1 MFYISV
7 FSYYSVVFL
16 LKRIGEFIM
25 SKHITLSERL
35 NIETL
40 IKEGNSFKE
49 IGRALNKDCTTIS
62 KEIRY
67 HLVERKSGAWGQA
80 YNACLIRFG
89 CKKSLMCGKQVC
101 KTKNCRFCNICNN
114 YCKDFVEEVCKKLEK
129 PPYVCNGC
137 ENLKKCTLRKK
148 FYVAK
153 EAQEEYEQIR
163 SEARTGIA
171 ITENE
176 LANLDKI
183 LTPLIKKGQS
193 IHHICVNNADRIMC
207 SEKTL
212 YNYIDSGLFTACNI
226 DLTRKVKYRP
236 RKKAGLTHKV
246 GRSCRIGRTYDDFHN
261 FLEHNNYP
269 LIVEMDSVIGKVGG
283 KVLLTLHFVKSEFML
298 AFLRNSNDS
307 QSVINVFNKLNEIL
321 GIDLFKEL
329 FPVLLGD
336 NGSEFSNP
344 TAIEC
349 DHTTGEVRTNLFYCD
364 PLASF
369 QKGSAEKNHEEIR
382 KVLPKG
388 TSFDNLKQEDI
399 SFMMDNIN
407 SYSRPSLNDKT
418 PYEVFRFIFGEA
430 AIKKLGS
437 KLIPPND
444 ICLTPSL
451 LKR

>member
-1 MFYISV
+1 
-7 FSYYSVVFL
+7 
-16 LKRIGEFIM
+16 
-25 SKHITLSERL
+25 
-35 NIETL
+35 
-40 IKEGNSFKE
+40 
-49 IGRALNKDCTTIS
+49 
-62 KEIRY
+62 
-67 HLVERKSGAWGQA
+67 
-80 YNACLIRFG
+80 
-89 CKKSLMCGKQVC
+89 
-101 KTKNCRFCNICNN
+101 
-114 YCKDFVEEVCKKLEK
+114 
-129 PPYVCNGC
+129 
-137 ENLKKCTLRKK
+137 
-148 FYVAK
+148 
-153 EAQEEYEQIR
+153 
-163 SEARTGIA
+163 
-171 ITENE
+171 
-176 LANLDKI
+176 
-183 LTPLIKKGQS
+183 
-193 IHHICVNNADRIMC
+193 MC

-212 YNYIDSGLFTACNI
+212 YNYIDSGLFTVCNI

-246 GRSCRIGRTYDDFHN
+246 DRSCRIGRTYDDFHS
-261 FLEHNNYP
+261 FLEHNDYP

-298 AFLRNSNDS
+298 AFLRDSNDS
-307 QSVINVFNKLNEIL
+307 QSVIDVFDKLNETL
-321 GIDLFKEL
+321 GIDLFKKL
-329 FPVLLGD
+329 FPILLGD

-349 DHTTGEVRTNLFYCD
+349 DCTTGEIRTNVFYCD

-437 KLIPPND
+437 KLIPAND